1 MRFTVFP
8 LVAILLIPMSASGQE
23 PPAEDDLDRRI
34 ARAEWMMKVGGA
46 GLVGISILSF
56 VPDETVYDDVG
67 WRVGVTASLGAFVTG
82 LVGVKLKRDAERERE
97 ERNARRH
104 SVAVVP
110 LGGSGVAG
118 VYALRW

>member
-1 MRFTVFP
+1 MRMTAC
-8 LVAILLIPMSASGQE
+8 LVAMILLIPTLARGQE
-23 PPAEDDLDRRI
+23 PPADEDLDRRI
-34 ARAEWMMKVGGA
+34 ARAEWMGKVGTVGLA
-46 GLVGISILSF
+46 GVTLLPIFGEEQGHGQLW
-56 VPDETVYDDVG
+56 
-67 WRVGVTASLGAFVTG
+67 WRVGMLASIGSVVTG